1 MDISRESYHTETSY
15 LFLSLFLSLF
25 IRYLIINTT
34 TMLNIDPLSIRYSRE
49 LFLYPFLWTSE
60 FELKPVAY
68 CLTRLAQIPGELF
81 LPRRWVAIRFVSR
94 LENYILVKNEE
105 RWCTQAMLIYY
116 SGILNAACR

>member
-15 LFLSLFLSLF
+15 LFLSLSFF

-60 FELKPVAY
+60 FKLKPVAY
-68 CLTRLAQIPGELF
+68 CLTRLAKIPGESF
-81 LPRRWVAIRFVSR
+81 LPRR
-94 LENYILVKNEE
+94 
-105 RWCTQAMLIYY
+105 
-116 SGILNAACR
+116 